1 MGSQTLT
8 GAPKMATRKPP
19 KLSLHKP
26 SGNARCFINGKEHW
40 LGRYGTP
47 ECERRYRALVAD
59 WARGSTDNPTPPVAL
74 NRLTVADAL
83 AQYLIE
89 IRGDDTGEKLR
100 KNARWWLARS
110 MANDVAPLSA
120 VRLMDIGPKVFAN
133 WVAQVAGKEIERKG
147 EKTTRTI
154 TQVRKIVAEFL
165 RLIEWC
171 VAEELIGPEKLVGL
185 RAVKRLPT
193 SAARPPEYRS
203 PVDEE
208 HYRRICE
215 HLPPVFAA
223 IVTIL
228 RHSAARPSEV
238 LQMTPSEIDMATEP
252 GVWLLI
258 PKRHKTMRYGRP
270 KCIVLGPRCQDAL
283 RPWLAG
289 KNENA
294 RIFTPECVDR
304 LRVPGTIK
312 TRRYRK
318 GQLVAQDIH
327 RAVANACRAAEVER
341 WVPYQLRHTSL
352 TEFRQVG
359 GIDAAQQ
366 QGGHTSVSMTERY
379 AAADR
384 SKAVAAAKLVG

>member
-1 MGSQTLT
+1 
-8 GAPKMATRKPP
+8 MATRKPP

-89 IRGDDTGEKLR
+89 IRSDDAGETLR
-100 KNARWWLARS
+100 RNARWWLARS
-110 MANDVAPLSA
+110 MAKDVAPLSA
-120 VRLMDIGPKVFAN
+120 VRLADIGPKVFAN
-133 WVAQVAGKEIERKG
+133 WVAHVSGKPIDRKG
-147 EKTTRTI
+147 EPTTRTI
-154 TQVRKIVAEFL
+154 THVRKIVAEFL

-171 VAEELIGPEKLVGL
+171 VAEELVGPEKLVGL

-208 HYRRICE
+208 DYRRICE
-215 HLPPVFAA
+215 HLPPVFSA

-238 LQMTPSEIDMATEP
+238 LQMTPGEIDMATEP

-327 RAVANACRAAEVER
+327 RAVANACRAAQVER

>member
-1 MGSQTLT
+1 
-8 GAPKMATRKPP
+8 MATRKPP

-26 SGNARCFINGKEHW
+26 SGNARCYINGKEHW

-47 ECERRYRALVAD
+47 ECERRYRALIAD
-59 WARGSTDNPTPPVAL
+59 WARGTADAPTPPVPV
-74 NRLTVADAL
+74 NRMTIADAL

-120 VRLMDIGPKVFAN
+120 VRLTDIGPKVFAN

-147 EKTTRTI
+147 ETTTRTI
-154 TQVRKIVAEFL
+154 TQVRKIIAEFL

-208 HYRRICE
+208 RYRLIYE

-238 LQMTPSEIDMATEP
+238 LQMTPSEIDMDSEP

-270 KCIVLGPRCQDAL
+270 KCIVLGPRCQEAL
-283 RPWLAG
+283 RPWLTGTAQDD
-289 KNENA
+289 
-294 RIFTPECVDR
+294 RIFTPEAVN
-304 LRVPGTIK
+304 RVRAPNAIR

-318 GQLVAQDIH
+318 AAIVAQDIH
-327 RAVANACRAAEVER
+327 RSVAKACREAGIEP

-352 TEFRQVG
+352 TEFRHAG
-359 GIDAAQQ
+359 GLDAAQQ

-384 SKAVAAAKLVG
+384 SKAIAAAKLVG